1 MPDAPW
7 VLAHAETGEVFSSYL
22 RKPGK
27 DVTNLWIRGRKE
39 ETLGKLVIRATELGK
54 IKTFSRS
61 VLEQFSGEIM
71 AAIEGV
77 LADRG
82 VTVERTK
89 GSFND
94 YEYNL
99 SLKFRTGLPDGK
111 TTEQANFEK
120 DAFIFGLSE
129 DDFHKTFRSHG
140 KTYLL
145 CGFKLKNRTYPII
158 GLCPRTGRKFKF
170 ETEVLESLGKT

>member
-1 MPDAPW
+1 MTPGAPLIA
-7 VLAHAETGEVFSSYL
+7 VVGATGT
-22 RKPGK
+22 GK
-27 DVTNLWIRGRKE
+27 STLSLDIARG
-39 ETLGKLVIRATELGK
+39 
-54 IKTFSRS
+54 
-61 VLEQFSGEIM
+61 
-71 AAIEGV
+71 

-99 SLKFRTGLPDGK
+99 SLRFRTGLPEGK
-111 TTEQANFEK
+111 TPDQADFEK
-120 DAFIFGLSE
+120 HAFIFGLSE
-129 DDFHKTFRSHG
+129 EDFHKPFRSHG

-145 CGFKLKNRTYPII
+145 CGFKLKNHTYPII

-170 ETEVLESLGKT
+170 EMHVLDSLGKA